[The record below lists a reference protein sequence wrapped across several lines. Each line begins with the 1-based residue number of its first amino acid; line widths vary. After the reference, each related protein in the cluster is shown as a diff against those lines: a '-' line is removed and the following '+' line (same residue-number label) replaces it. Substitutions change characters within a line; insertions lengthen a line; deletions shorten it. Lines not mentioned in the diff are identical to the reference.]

1 MTHIQKQ
8 LTETYENLGYS
19 AALDFWKENSNII
32 GNLSPN
38 EISILKNM
46 MNRYCLINNDSKTA
60 EIILSDKKEQNIDN
74 KKITE
79 LLFELGK
86 MYYQN
91 VAPER
96 NHILAEELY
105 IMIAEQGSA
114 ENMYKLANMYKTGDC
129 VIKDLKKS
137 FSWLEKAALSGN
149 KIAQFELAEMYM
161 QGKVVKKNKEEA
173 IKWYKT
179 SNETSNSYDLS
190 TMIIP
195 EGITCIEESAFEG
208 FEDLEKI
215 VIPDSVI
222 RIKNYAF
229 KNCLN
234 LREIDRQKG
243 FITFNHKAFAGCK
256 NLTED
261 LLNDISDFK
270 LIRMKRGIS
279 FYICK
284 YEVTQEIF
292 QLIMGRN
299 PSQFEGDKRP
309 VENITMY
316 EAMEFC
322 NKLSE
327 MVGLNCC
334 YGSHDKCNFEANGY
348 RLPTIGEWIYA
359 AKGGQRYK
367 YSGSSSLDE
376 VGWFIDN
383 SGNETHPVGE
393 KKPNGYGLYDMS
405 GNVCEWVWA
414 IGADKRHD
422 FMRRDNCGGSFKS
435 NSDSCKIDSCCTSY
449 AVDRSGLVGFRLVR
463 TAF

>member
-1 MTHIQKQ
+1 
-8 LTETYENLGYS
+8 
-19 AALDFWKENSNII
+19 
-32 GNLSPN
+32 
-38 EISILKNM
+38 
-46 MNRYCLINNDSKTA
+46 
-60 EIILSDKKEQNIDN
+60 
-74 KKITE
+74 
-79 LLFELGK
+79 

-91 VAPER
+91 VAPEG

-173 IKWYKT
+173 IEWYKT

-195 EGITCIEESAFEG
+195 EGITCIEESAFEE
-208 FEDLEKI
+208 FEDLVKI

-229 KNCLN
+229 KNCIN

-261 LLNDISDFK
+261 LLNDISDFE

-284 YEVTQEIF
+284 YE
-292 QLIMGRN
+292 
-299 PSQFEGDKRP
+299 
-309 VENITMY
+309 
-316 EAMEFC
+316 
-322 NKLSE
+322 LS
-327 MVGLNCC
+327 NYQTTCQ
-334 YGSHDKCNFEANGY
+334 N
-348 RLPTIGEWIYA
+348 
-359 AKGGQRYK
+359 
-367 YSGSSSLDE
+367 
-376 VGWFIDN
+376 
-383 SGNETHPVGE
+383 
-393 KKPNGYGLYDMS
+393 
-405 GNVCEWVWA
+405 
-414 IGADKRHD
+414 
-422 FMRRDNCGGSFKS
+422 
-435 NSDSCKIDSCCTSY
+435 
-449 AVDRSGLVGFRLVR
+449 
-463 TAF
+463 